1 MNLYGPKQLA
11 DGIRAVRGNTVLIA
25 EDIHE
30 DDYLYRACV
39 GSRSVAEILIH
50 IAFFSNFDYLFHEEE
65 YVTMVEAFDFGQ
77 FLKDSESQEKRH
89 HPKSKV
95 IELLRDSGE
104 SWAEWV
110 EFLPELF
117 LSEGVSQPDG
127 TLKTRFELILGT
139 KEHEMH
145 HLGQLTVIERM
156 LGIVP
161 HLTRAKRDTEVSLE
175 KPVLQLKKGSL

>member
-11 DGIRAVRGNTVLIA
+11 NSIYTVRRNTLLIA

-30 DDYLYRACV
+30 DDYLYRPAG

-50 IAFFSNFDYLFHEEE
+50 IAFFSNLDYLFHEEE
-65 YVTMVEAFDFGQ
+65 HVTTLEAFDFGK
-77 FLKDSESQEKRH
+77 FLRDSVSQEKRPH
-89 HPKSKV
+89 TKSKLV
-95 IELLRDSGE
+95 ELLRGSGE

-117 LSEGVSQPDG
+117 LAETVAQRDG
-127 TLKTRFELILGT
+127 TLKTRFDMILGT
-139 KEHEMH
+139 KEHEIH

-161 HLTRAKRDTEVSLE
+161 HLTRVRRDEENSEE
-175 KPVLQLKKGSL
+175 KLV

>member
-11 DGIRAVRGNTVLIA
+11 DGIRTVRRNVVLIA

-30 DDYLYRACV
+30 DDYLFRPSV

-65 YVTMVEAFDFGQ
+65 HVTTVDTFDFGQ
-77 FLKDSESQEKRH
+77 FLRESESQEKRH
-89 HPKSKV
+89 CAKSKL
-95 IELLRDSGE
+95 IGLLKDSGE

-110 EFLPELF
+110 EFVPEPF
-117 LSEGVSQPDG
+117 LAETVAQRDG
-127 TLKTRFELILGT
+127 TLKTRFEMILGT

-156 LGIVP
+156 LGIIP
-161 HLTRAKRDTEVSLE
+161 HLTRANSDAEACEQKSE
-175 KPVLQLKKGSL
+175 

>member
-30 DDYLYRACV
+30 DDYLYRPCV
-39 GSRSVAEILIH
+39 GNRSVAEILIH

-65 YVTMVEAFDFGQ
+65 HVTTVEAFDFGR
-77 FLKDSESQEKRH
+77 FLNDSESQEKRPH
-89 HPKSKV
+89 TKDKV
-95 IELLRDSGE
+95 IQLLRDSGE
-104 SWAEWV
+104 RWAEWV
-110 EFLPELF
+110 EFLPALF
-117 LSEGVSQPDG
+117 LAEGVAQRDG

-161 HLTRAKRDTEVSLE
+161 HLTRAKRDEEVSEE
-175 KPVLQLKKGSL
+175 KAV

>member
-11 DGIRAVRGNTVLIA
+11 DSIRAVRRNVVLIA

-30 DDYLYRACV
+30 DDYLFRPNV
-39 GSRSVAEILIH
+39 GCRSVAEILIH
-50 IAFFSNFDYLFHEEE
+50 IAFFSSFDYLFHEEE
-65 YVTMVEAFDFGQ
+65 HVTTLEAFDFDQ
-77 FLKDSESQEKRH
+77 FLRDSESQEKRH
-89 HPKSKV
+89 HTKSKL

-110 EFLPELF
+110 EFLPEPF
-117 LSEGVSQPDG
+117 LAEAVAQRDG
-127 TLKTRFELILGT
+127 TSMTRFEMILST
-139 KEHEMH
+139 KEHEVH

-161 HLTRAKRDTEVSLE
+161 NLTRAKRDAEISEE
-175 KPVLQLKKGSL
+175 KPVQQLTKGTL

>member
-11 DGIRAVRGNTVLIA
+11 DSIRTLRRNVVLIA

-30 DDYLYRACV
+30 DDYLFRPTV

-65 YVTMVEAFDFGQ
+65 RVTTVEAFDFGQ
-77 FLKDSESQEKRH
+77 FLADSKSQEKRH
-89 HPKSKV
+89 PMKPKL

-104 SWAEWV
+104 NWAEWV
-110 EFLPELF
+110 EFVPELF
-117 LSEGVSQPDG
+117 LAETVALGDG
-127 TLKTRFELILGT
+127 MLKTRFEMILGT
-139 KEHEMH
+139 KEHEIH

-161 HLTRAKRDTEVSLE
+161 HLSRASSDAAASEQKSE
-175 KPVLQLKKGSL
+175 

>member
-11 DGIRAVRGNTVLIA
+11 ESIRTVRRNVVLIA

-30 DDYLYRACV
+30 DDYLFRPSV

-65 YVTMVEAFDFGQ
+65 HVTTVEAFDFGQ
-77 FLKDSESQEKRH
+77 FLKDSESHEKRTH
-89 HPKSKV
+89 TKSKL
-95 IELLRDSGE
+95 IQSLRDSGE

-110 EFLPELF
+110 EFVPEQF
-117 LSEGVSQPDG
+117 LAEGVAQRDG
-127 TLKTRFELILGT
+127 TLRTRFEMILGT

-161 HLTRAKRDTEVSLE
+161 HSTRADSDADI
-175 KPVLQLKKGSL
+175 S

>member
-11 DGIRAVRGNTVLIA
+11 ESIRTVRRNVVLIA

-30 DDYLYRACV
+30 DDYLFRPSV
-39 GSRSVAEILIH
+39 GSRSVAEILNH

-65 YVTMVEAFDFGQ
+65 HVTTVEAFDFGQ
-77 FLKDSESQEKRH
+77 ILKDSESQEKRIQT
-89 HPKSKV
+89 KSKL
-95 IELLRDSGE
+95 IGLLKDSGE

-110 EFLPELF
+110 EFVPEQF
-117 LSEGVSQPDG
+117 LAEGVAQRDG
-127 TLKTRFELILGT
+127 TLKTRFEMILGT

-161 HLTRAKRDTEVSLE
+161 HLTRANSDAEASEQKSE
-175 KPVLQLKKGSL
+175 

>member
-11 DGIRAVRGNTVLIA
+11 DSIRAVRRNTVLIA

-30 DDYLYRACV
+30 GDYLCRPCV

-65 YVTMVEAFDFGQ
+65 HVTTLEAFDSGK
-77 FLKDSESQEKRH
+77 FLRDSESQEKRH
-89 HPKSKV
+89 HTKSKLT
-95 IELLRDSGE
+95 ELLRDSGE

-117 LSEGVSQPDG
+117 LAEGVPQRDG
-127 TLKTRFELILGT
+127 TLKTRFEMILGT

-161 HLTRAKRDTEVSLE
+161 HLTRAKRDAKVSE
-175 KPVLQLKKGSL
+175 PKPV

>member
-11 DGIRAVRGNTVLIA
+11 DSIRTVRRDTVLIA
-25 EDIHE
+25 EGIHE
-30 DDYLYRACV
+30 DDYLFRPST
-39 GSRSVAEILIH
+39 GSRSVAETLIH
-50 IAFFSNFDYLFHEEE
+50 IAFFSNFDYFFHEEE
-65 YVTMVEAFDFGQ
+65 HVTTLEAFDFGR
-77 FLKDSESQEKRH
+77 FLRDSESQEKRH
-89 HPKSKV
+89 HTKSKL
-95 IELLRDSGE
+95 IELLKNSGE

-117 LSEGVSQPDG
+117 LAEGVTQGDG
-127 TLKTRFELILGT
+127 TLKARFEMILGT

-161 HLTRAKRDTEVSLE
+161 HLTRAKRDAAVSLKE
-175 KPVLQLKKGSL
+175 SRYSS

>member
-1 MNLYGPKQLA
+1 MKLYGPKQLA
-11 DGIRAVRGNTVLIA
+11 HGIRTVRRNVVLIA

-30 DDYLYRACV
+30 DDYLFRPIV
-39 GSRSVAEILIH
+39 GNRSVAEILNH

-65 YVTMVEAFDFGQ
+65 HVTAVEAFDLSQ
-77 FLKDSESQEKRH
+77 FLRDSESQEKRH
-89 HPKSKV
+89 YAKSKL
-95 IELLRDSGE
+95 IALLKDSGE

-110 EFLPELF
+110 EFVPEQF
-117 LSEGVSQPDG
+117 LAEGVAQRDG
-127 TLKTRFELILGT
+127 TLKTRFEMILGT

-161 HLTRAKRDTEVSLE
+161 HLTGANSDAEASEQKSE
-175 KPVLQLKKGSL
+175 

>member
-11 DGIRAVRGNTVLIA
+11 ESIRRVRRNVVLIA

-30 DDYLYRACV
+30 DDYLFRPSI
-39 GSRSVAEILIH
+39 GSRSVAEILNH
-50 IAFFSNFDYLFHEEE
+50 IAFFSNLDYLFHEEE
-65 YVTMVEAFDFGQ
+65 HVTTVEAFDVGQ
-77 FLKDSESQEKRH
+77 FLKDNDSQEKRTH
-89 HPKSKV
+89 TTSKL

-110 EFLPELF
+110 EFVPEQF
-117 LSEGVSQPDG
+117 LAEGVAQRDG
-127 TLKTRFELILGT
+127 TLKTRLEMILGT

-156 LGIVP
+156 LGIIPP
-161 HLTRAKRDTEVSLE
+161 HTSQLGRRGLLTEIGIANRRKE
-175 KPVLQLKKGSL
+175 PQ